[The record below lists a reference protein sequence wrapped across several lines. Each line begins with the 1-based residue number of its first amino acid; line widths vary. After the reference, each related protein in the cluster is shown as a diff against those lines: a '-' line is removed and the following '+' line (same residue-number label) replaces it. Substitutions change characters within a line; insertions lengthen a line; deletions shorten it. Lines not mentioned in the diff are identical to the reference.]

1 MRDDG
6 ITPEVLKREDIYDIV
21 LQFCNNAPVCEGQVP
36 DQCKTCNIIPVLKVV
51 TLPRQT
57 TTGVLLSPISS
68 VVSHL
73 IDYLN
78 CSPSKKDVY
87 AFYLEANQAL
97 TGQNTMKHVHVQD
110 HTVNTSQKGALH

>member
-1 MRDDG
+1 M
-6 ITPEVLKREDIYDIV
+6 TPY
-21 LQFCNNAPVCEGQVP
+21 
-36 DQCKTCNIIPVLKVV
+36 
-51 TLPRQT
+51 
-57 TTGVLLSPISS
+57 LSLIWATVSAAG

-87 AFYLEANQAL
+87 AFYLEAKQAS
-97 TGQNTMKHVHVQD
+97 TEQSTMKHVHVQD